1 MEKLQQA
8 LEKARADRDRGGLRP
23 PSASTPKSGAK
34 PAAPGRAA
42 KAAPVPADVTEDVWS
57 ELTTTEPDPARLTR
71 NRVVTHS
78 NSREATPFDILRT
91 KIVLQMRKHGWRR
104 LAITSA
110 TPTCGKST
118 IAANLVFGLAR
129 QSDTRAVLLEVDL
142 HNPGLRKILG
152 VEPARDVSRVLTGEV
167 PFAEQALRLGDNVA
181 LSLAKGRT
189 TDPTRVLF
197 SQQAEAVIEGIE
209 ADYAPDLTIFDTAP
223 ILVSDDTR
231 AFLGQVDCAL
241 IIACAEKTTIPQID
255 TCEREIAEHTNV
267 LGVVLN
273 QARFTASE
281 DGYDYGYGYGY

>member
-23 PSASTPKSGAK
+23 PSAA
-34 PAAPGRAA
+34 PAQPGAA
-42 KAAPVPADVTEDVWS
+42 KAAPAVAPADEDVWA
-57 ELTTTEPDPARLTR
+57 ELKAMMPDPALLTR
-71 NRVVTHS
+71 NRVVTHA

-91 KIVLQMRKHGWRR
+91 KIVLQMRKHGWKR

-142 HNPGLRKILG
+142 HNPGLRRILG
-152 VEPARDVSRVLTGEV
+152 VEPTRDVSRVLTGEV
-167 PFAEQALRLGDNVA
+167 PFSEQALRLGDNVA

-197 SQQAEAVIEGIE
+197 SQQAEAVIAGIE
-209 ADYAPDLTIFDTAP
+209 TEYAPDVTIFDTAP

-273 QARFTASE
+273 QSRFNTPE
-281 DGYDYGYGYGY
+281 GGDGYGYGYGYGY